1 MTNYF
6 PYVALN
12 ATNLVSAP
20 EELTSAPEEL
30 TPAPEETTAAECGCS
45 ANCICKQTEEIT
57 TAGER
62 FEPFFKPEGFVG
74 SLQYMGKGMLGIL
87 IVMGAIIIATTVLN
101 AISSRKKK
109 KDGSEEE

>member
-12 ATNLVSAP
+12 ATDLAP
-20 EELTSAPEEL
+20 ESEEMTGEANL
-30 TPAPEETTAAECGCS
+30 GEAAVADE
-45 ANCICKQTEEIT
+45 
-57 TAGER
+57 
-62 FEPFFKPEGFVG
+62 FYFKPEKFVEN
-74 SLQYMGKGMLGIL
+74 LQYMGKGMLGIL

-101 AISSRKKK
+101 AVSSRKK